1 MRLRSDSIIL
11 VRAVSVFSL
20 AIVTFAAQSV
30 NAQQPVNYKTAYE
43 RAQAG
48 DKPLLVLITAEWC
61 PPCKVMKSTTIP
73 ELMQKSAFDGF
84 HYAAVDF
91 DKESKLAQQLIGDRG
106 VPQLIMYE
114 KRDGN
119 WVRRYLR
126 GYKTAPAVE
135 AFIAQ
140 ASSVRTASADAAI
153 VDK

>member
-1 MRLRSDSIIL
+1 MKQVLVFFSMAIITL
-11 VRAVSVFSL
+11 
-20 AIVTFAAQSV
+20 AAQEV

-43 RAQAG
+43 RAQAV

-73 ELMQKSAFDGF
+73 ELMQKSAFKEF
-84 HYAAVDF
+84 HYTTVDL
-91 DKESKLAQQLIGDRG
+91 DKEAKLARQLIGDRG

-126 GYKTAPAVE
+126 GYKSAPVVE

-140 ASSVRTASADAAI
+140 ANNVRTASADSAI

>member
-1 MRLRSDSIIL
+1 MKQVLVLFSMAII
-11 VRAVSVFSL
+11 
-20 AIVTFAAQSV
+20 TFAAQNV

-61 PPCKVMKSTTIP
+61 PPCQVMKSTTIP
-73 ELMQKSAFDGF
+73 ELMKKSAFQDF
-84 HYAAVDF
+84 HYATVDL
-91 DKESKLAQQLIGDRG
+91 DKESKLARQLIGDRG

-126 GYKTAPAVE
+126 GYKSAETVE
-135 AFIAQ
+135 AFVAQ
-140 ASSVRTASADAAI
+140 ANSFRTASAQSTI

>member
-1 MRLRSDSIIL
+1 MKQVLVFFSMAIITL
-11 VRAVSVFSL
+11 
-20 AIVTFAAQSV
+20 AAQEV

-43 RAQAG
+43 RAQEG

-61 PPCKVMKSTTIP
+61 PPCQVMKSTTIP
-73 ELMQKSAFDGF
+73 ALMQKSAFKEF
-84 HYAAVDF
+84 HYTTVDL
-91 DKESKLAQQLIGDRG
+91 DKESKLARQLIGDRG

-126 GYKTAPAVE
+126 GYKTAPVVE

-140 ASSVRTASADAAI
+140 ANNVRTASADLTI

>member
-1 MRLRSDSIIL
+1 MKQVLVFFSMAIITL
-11 VRAVSVFSL
+11 
-20 AIVTFAAQSV
+20 AAQNV

-61 PPCKVMKSTTIP
+61 PPCQVMKSTTIP
-73 ELMQKSAFDGF
+73 KLMEKSAFKDF
-84 HYAAVDF
+84 HYTAVDL

-114 KRDGN
+114 KRDGK

-126 GYKTAPAVE
+126 GYKTAPVVE

-140 ASSVRTASADAAI
+140 ANEVRTASAESAI
-153 VDK
+153 VEK